1 MSHSLYPD
9 HVPEWFTLPRYGQR
23 GTGATSRGT
32 RGTRRRG
39 GRHGHGGHGQSLR
52 LTHLDGEK
60 TVFTSDLMGFY
71 GILQWLNGIYP
82 LVNIQKAIGFTHEKE
97 IFHSFVNTYQRVTIT
112 ELDYHEILPSIYG
125 IYIGFYWFYDHMM
138 GFDRILTSLNGIYI
152 MRYHHLMEI

>member
-1 MSHSLYPD
+1 MIH
-9 HVPEWFTLPRYGQR
+9 TLPRYGQR

-39 GRHGHGGHGQSLR
+39 GRHGHGGHGRSLR

-82 LVNIQKAIGFTHEKE
+82 LVNIQKAIGFTHEIE

-112 ELDYHEILPSIYG
+112 ELDYHEILPSSYG
-125 IYIGFYWFYDHMM
+125 IYIGFY
-138 GFDRILTSLNGIYI
+138 
-152 MRYHHLMEI
+152 